1 MFRHTIVVL
10 LALASGIMAA
20 ERDTAEWVIRNG
32 GRVDLDGSRTPVHE
46 LLALPQGEIH
56 ITGVDLLA
64 LWSTRPNSETCANSR
79 VSKSCTSQVRCSI
92 RLSGSRLDAN
102 AQLKFLS
109 TLKSLEKL
117 SFSLHF

>member
-20 ERDTAEWVIRNG
+20 ERDPAEWVIRNG
-32 GRVDLDGSRTPVHE
+32 GRVYLDGSRTPVHE

-56 ITGVDLLA
+56 ITGVDLFGTLVDSA
-64 LWSTRPNSETCANSR
+64 QLPKPSELTGLKELYLPGPMFNPA
-79 VSKSCTSQVRCSI
+79 
-92 RLSGSRLDAN
+92 SGSRLDAN

-117 SFSLHF
+117 